1 MNYLITF
8 RCYGT
13 WLHGD
18 KRGSV
23 DRFHN
28 QPGEAFLE
36 PDEKLESYRRQLQK
50 GTAMHF
56 DMNARKLVDAT
67 IREVAQ
73 YRGWKIQ
80 ELNVLSN
87 HVHAVVTASDDVTPE
102 KIMNNFKAR
111 STRLLREQ
119 GRISSQAPVWEYH
132 GSTRWLNSEEAVEMA
147 CRYVRE
153 QNEPEHYEPR
163 A

>member
-1 MNYLITF
+1 MNYLITI

-28 QPGEAFLE
+28 QPGEALLE
-36 PDEKLESYRRQLQK
+36 PNADLENYRRQLQK
-50 GTAMHF
+50 YPPTRL
-56 DMNARKLVDAT
+56 NTVARQLVDNT
-67 IREVAQ
+67 IQEVALF
-73 YRGWKIQ
+73 RGWKII

-87 HVHAVVTASDDVTPE
+87 HVHVVATAPDDVKPE
-102 KIMNNFKAR
+102 KIMNDFKAR
-111 STRLLREQ
+111 ATLMLR
-119 GRISSQAPVWEYH
+119 AHKLVDPDTKVWEYH
-132 GSTRWLNSEEAVEMA
+132 GSTRWLNDAQAVEAA

-153 QNEPEHYEPR
+153 QNEPR